1 MHRARTRLALFMI
14 AIAIAAFGIGCRPSE
29 PLRVTTLQ
37 LGRSLNSDNS
47 VGIHTTQFKPGDS
60 IYVSIHSLE
69 PGYGTLTVR
78 WFFGSQM
85 VSEAN
90 REVSYQREAATE
102 FHLQNSGGFPPGDY
116 SVEILINGE
125 PAGRRQFRV
134 EQ

>member
-1 MHRARTRLALFMI
+1 MHRARTRLALL
-14 AIAIAAFGIGCRPSE
+14 AITIAACGVGCRPSD

-37 LGRSLNSDNS
+37 LGRSLNPDNS
-47 VGIHTTQFKPGDS
+47 VGIHTTRFKPDDS
-60 IYVSIHSLE
+60 IYVSILSDE

-78 WFFGSQM
+78 WFFGGQR

-90 REVSYQREAATE
+90 KEVSYQREAATE